1 MLTQLKLNRLMA
13 LMVLCGL
20 LALLAWP
27 AQAQYGE
34 FDLDGVYIQNGVLM
48 ILIKEGHDE
57 FVECLRWAANQGTV
71 EIGGCTQITGLIAPG
86 LKATTYAELWDQ
98 LAADTGLIRI
108 RPLSG
113 ATDFGRRFF
122 VLIFPPFPD
131 RLTAYRLYY
140 FYVALLPYVD
150 VSFSEIASIPAEEM
164 PSAISETTWGF
175 IKHRG
180 LKL

>member
-1 MLTQLKLNRLMA
+1 MNLYVLIALALCALMA
-13 LMVLCGL
+13 R
-20 LALLAWP
+20 P

-34 FDLDGVYIQNGVLM
+34 FDLDGMNIENGVLM

-71 EIGGCTQITGLIAPG
+71 EIGGCTQITGLIASG
-86 LKATTYAELWDQ
+86 LKATTYAESWDQ
-98 LAADTGLIRI
+98 LAADTSLIRI
-108 RPLSG
+108 WPLSG
-113 ATDFGRRFF
+113 ATDFGRRLF

-140 FYVALLPYVD
+140 FYVALLPYVEN
-150 VSFSEIASIPAEEM
+150 VSFSEIASTLTEETS
-164 PSAISETTWGF
+164 SAISETTWGF

-180 LKL
+180 LKP